1 MEGCAMG
8 GRTLPGHLAKL
19 LLACA
24 ASLASGADKAPPTFQ
39 TSDRC
44 VACHNGMTTS
54 AGEDLSIGI
63 AWRPT
68 MMANAGRDP
77 YWLAGVRRE
86 TIDHPEAR
94 AAIEDECSICHMPMM
109 RHVAR
114 LGGHEGQIFAHTKF
128 RPDDRGD
135 QLAADGVSC
144 SLCHQIGKEKLGT
157 RESFVGG
164 FVIGG
169 PTKNGERLE
178 YGPYA
183 PSAGHARVM
192 RSSTEG
198 FLPAESPHIR
208 ESEMCATCH
217 TLITQA
223 LGPGGKPLS
232 GEFYEQMPYQEW
244 LHSEYRQQRSCQ
256 SCHMPLVEEGVPI
269 TSVLGE
275 KRQDVRR
282 HVFLGGNFLLPR
294 IFNKHRAELSVAALP
309 EELSAGADRTVAH
322 LQTEAARISLGKAE
336 VRGGRLETEVTVE
349 NLGGHKLPTAY
360 PSRRVWVHFVVRD
373 AGGRVVFESGAATAA
388 GAIQGNDNDED
399 GAKFEPHYAEI
410 RGAGQ
415 VQIYEAIMG
424 DSSGAVTTG
433 LLRAVNYLKD
443 NRLLPRGFDKRTAGR
458 DVGVTGAAMDDGDFS
473 AGGDRV
479 RYSVDV
485 GPAQGPFRVEAEL
498 CYQPVSY
505 RWAMNLKPYDAF
517 EPKRFVAYYEEM
529 SSATMVVMARA
540 MAGQ

>member
-1 MEGCAMG
+1 
-8 GRTLPGHLAKL
+8 
-19 LLACA
+19 
-24 ASLASGADKAPPTFQ
+24 
-39 TSDRC
+39 
-44 VACHNGMTTS
+44 
-54 AGEDLSIGI
+54 
-63 AWRPT
+63 
-68 MMANAGRDP
+68 
-77 YWLAGVRRE
+77 
-86 TIDHPEAR
+86 
-94 AAIEDECSICHMPMM
+94 
-109 RHVAR
+109 
-114 LGGHEGQIFAHTKF
+114 
-128 RPDDRGD
+128 
-135 QLAADGVSC
+135 
-144 SLCHQIGKEKLGT
+144 
-157 RESFVGG
+157 
-164 FVIGG
+164 
-169 PTKNGERLE
+169 
-178 YGPYA
+178 
-183 PSAGHARVM
+183 
-192 RSSTEG
+192 
-198 FLPAESPHIR
+198 
-208 ESEMCATCH
+208 
-217 TLITQA
+217 
-223 LGPGGKPLS
+223 
-232 GEFYEQMPYQEW
+232 
-244 LHSEYRQQRSCQ
+244 
-256 SCHMPLVEEGVPI
+256 MPLVEEGVPI

-458 DVGVTGAAMDDGDFS
+458 DVGVTGGAVDDGDFS

-517 EPKRFVAYYEEM
+517 EPKRFAAYYEEM